1 MYVELL
7 SLFTALCY
15 GASAVLAR
23 MGMRDSNPMTGAM
36 VGTLVQVVLLSGLI
50 MAVPPTSIDWTAIA
64 FFIASGILASTL
76 GRLFNYMSIERLGVP
91 VSATIIGSSPIFS
104 TLFAVLFIG
113 EKVAPTVLLG
123 TVLVVAGIAITR
135 GGDSSGSRMKITAIL
150 IPIAAAVFYGASSV
164 VRKAGLNI
172 LPEAT
177 LGALVSAGA
186 SLISFGAYLILT
198 QRMDAIRLNWSSG
211 RYFVLSGIIV
221 SAGWLSMF
229 TALASGEVSVVSALI
244 GTNPLFSII
253 LSLILLRG
261 SEEIDWRTGI
271 GCLAIVVGAAVITLF

>member
-36 VGTLVQVVLLSGLI
+36 VGAIVQVVLLSGLVVV
-50 MAVPPTSIDWTAIA
+50 VPPASIDWAAIA
-64 FFIASGILASTL
+64 FFVASGILASTL

-91 VSATIIGSSPIFS
+91 VSATIIGSSPLFS
-104 TLFAVLFIG
+104 TILAVLFIG
-113 EKVAPTVLLG
+113 EEVALTVLVGIL
-123 TVLVVAGIAITR
+123 LVVAGIAVTR
-135 GGDSSGSRMKITAIL
+135 SGESAGSKLRSSAIL
-150 IPIAAAVFYGASSV
+150 IPIAASAFYGASSV
-164 VRKAGLNI
+164 VRKIGLNI
-172 LPEAT
+172 LPEAA
-177 LGALVSAGA
+177 LGAVVGAGA

-198 QRMDAIRLNWSSG
+198 QRTDMIRWNWSG
-211 RYFVLSGIIV
+211 GKYFILSGVVV

-229 TALASGEVSVVSALI
+229 TALASGKVSVVSALI

-253 LSLILLRG
+253 LSLVLLRG
-261 SEEIDWRTGI
+261 SEDLDWRTGA
-271 GCLAIVVGAAVITLF
+271 GCLAIVAGAAVITLF

>member
-36 VGTLVQVVLLSGLI
+36 VGAIVQVVLLSGLVVV
-50 MAVPPTSIDWTAIA
+50 VPPARIDWAAIA

-91 VSATIIGSSPIFS
+91 VSATIIGSSPLFS
-104 TLFAVLFIG
+104 TILAVLFIG
-113 EKVAPTVLLG
+113 EEVAL
-123 TVLVVAGIAITR
+123 TVLVGILLVVVGIAVTR
-135 GGDSSGSRMKITAIL
+135 SGESAGSKLRSSAIL
-150 IPIAAAVFYGASSV
+150 IPIAASAFYGASSV
-164 VRKAGLNI
+164 VRKIGLNI
-172 LPEAT
+172 LPEAA
-177 LGALVSAGA
+177 LGAVVGAGA
-186 SLISFGAYLILT
+186 SLISFGTYLILT
-198 QRMDAIRLNWSSG
+198 QRTDMIRWNWSG
-211 RYFVLSGIIV
+211 GKYFILSGVVI

-229 TALASGEVSVVSALI
+229 TALASGKVSVVSALI

-253 LSLILLRG
+253 LSLILLSR
-261 SEEIDWRTGI
+261 SEDLDWRTGA
-271 GCLAIVVGAAVITLF
+271 GCLAIVAGAAVITLF